1 MENAPS
7 GGASLLLAARDRIE
21 CMKTMEPR
29 AKIVPAAESLPEH
42 IDSHTESAVDRG
54 EPPKIYLA
62 ACGALCDI
70 FWWARRT
77 RESPK

>member
-1 MENAPS
+1 MENAS
-7 GGASLLLAARDRIE
+7 ARGASLLLAARDRIE
-21 CMKTMEPR
+21 CVMTMEPR
-29 AKIVPAAESLPEH
+29 AKIVPAPESLPEH
-42 IDSHTESAVDRG
+42 VDSHTDGAVDRA

-62 ACGALCDI
+62 ACGTLCDI